1 MESQSAAA
9 GGGSANTA
17 KDYQQQRQEQVFFTN
32 FNDYWVR
39 VYAVRNFCSPYVF
52 PDYSM
57 LTEDIGKISA
67 A

>member
-17 KDYQQQRQEQVFFTN
+17 TKDYQQQRQEQAFFTN

-39 VYAVRNFCSPYVF
+39 VSALRYFGKPEVIIEFFV
-52 PDYSM
+52 
-57 LTEDIGKISA
+57 LTEVIG
-67 A
+67 